1 MKYIKQTRHSNKCVV
16 NCLLM
21 GGDEFGITE
30 YQVKEAKK
38 NLKVSMFSPLGL
50 ITNFPCLKYVDKNI
64 LFSDGCKYPMI
75 LCLSPPK
82 MISHYILVT
91 GYDKDKKELTCNDPL
106 GCYPYF
112 INQSGDSIKYS
123 LEMLKKFA
131 DWGLCKGENDSIDYL
146 DKGYTIGDLSRSIRF
161 ALIRHPY
168 ARRQL
173 EKKGLLDQYNKV
185 KSLTDSDWS
194 KILKQIYGKA

>member
-1 MKYIKQTRHSNKCVV
+1 MKYIKQTRYSNKCVV

-50 ITNFPCLKYVDKNI
+50 ITSFPCLKYVDKNS
-64 LFSDGCKYPMI
+64 LFSDEDKYPMI

-91 GYDKDKKELTCNDPL
+91 EYDKDKKELTCNDPL
-106 GCYPYF
+106 GC
-112 INQSGDSIKYS
+112 
-123 LEMLKKFA
+123 
-131 DWGLCKGENDSIDYL
+131 
-146 DKGYTIGDLSRSIRF
+146 
-161 ALIRHPY
+161 
-168 ARRQL
+168 
-173 EKKGLLDQYNKV
+173 
-185 KSLTDSDWS
+185 
-194 KILKQIYGKA
+194 